1 MHKYLLNGGIT
12 MRFLKNIKVKTKL
25 FTSFL
30 IMSILISVVGI
41 IGITSL
47 KTINTN
53 SEKMY
58 NNKLQ
63 SVYMLTDMKQN
74 LTGIKSDLL
83 QLTYIKDSV
92 KKTELEKDIQ
102 QNNDENDKYIKTYEQ
117 LYINDTEKQ
126 TWSLFKNHLGLYT
139 ASVKNII
146 ELIDTENF
154 DEAVKQSKLLP
165 SVESSMV
172 EDIDKL
178 INTNLDG
185 AKAFN
190 ATNHLIYINSNKTM
204 TILAIVGL
212 LIAIA
217 FGFIISRDIN
227 IPLMKT
233 LSLAHNLSI
242 FDLTHNYSV
251 TRKDEF
257 GQAEG
262 ELQKAQEN
270 IRKLVS
276 LIIEN
281 SQDMSASSE
290 ELSATVEEL
299 SAKTQEIDISVKNIT
314 NSVQEASA
322 SSEEIAASMEEVDSS
337 INELSIKA
345 ADGSKN
351 ANQSKKRA
359 TEVEENGKIAIKEVR
374 NLYEEKEKNMIMAIQ
389 AGKVVGNIRIM
400 ADTIA
405 SISEQTNLLALNA
418 AIEAA
423 RAGEQ
428 GKGFAVVAEEV
439 RKLAEQSSEAVT
451 GIQDTILKVQD
462 AFKNISENG
471 NEILKFINESVDPQF
486 EDFEKMGNQYYK
498 DSEIVTEMCEGIA
511 SMSEELTATIGQVS
525 TAVKNMSGTSQKSSE
540 NAETIK
546 ISIDETTK
554 AIKQVALTAQS
565 QAELA
570 QRLNEMVNKFK
581 L

>member
-1 MHKYLLNGGIT
+1 MG
-12 MRFLKNIKVKTKL
+12 FLKNIKVRTKL
-25 FTSFL
+25 FTSFF
-30 IMSILISVVGI
+30 IMSILIAIVGA

-47 KTINTN
+47 KTVNTN
-53 SEKMY
+53 SEEMY
-58 NNKLQ
+58 NNRLQ
-63 SVYMLTDMKQN
+63 STYMLTDMRQN
-74 LTGIKSDLL
+74 LTEIKSDLL
-83 QLTYIKDSV
+83 QLTYVKDTV
-92 KKTELEKDIQ
+92 KKADLEKDIQ
-102 QNNDENDKYIKTYEQ
+102 ENNDENDKYIKAYEK
-117 LYINDTEKQ
+117 LSMNDTEKQ
-126 TWSLFKNHLGLYT
+126 VWSLFKNHLGLYT
-139 ASVKNII
+139 SSVRNVVKV
-146 ELIDTENF
+146 IDAGNF
-154 DEAVKQSKLLP
+154 DEALKQSQLLP
-165 SVESSMV
+165 SVENSML

-178 INTNLDG
+178 INANLDS
-185 AKAFN
+185 AKAFYVE
-190 ATNHLIYINSNKTM
+190 NHLTYVNSNRIV
-204 TILAIVGL
+204 TILAIAGL
-212 LIAIA
+212 LIGIA
-217 FGFIISRDIN
+217 FGFVISRDIN

-233 LSLAHNLSI
+233 LSLAQNLSN
-242 FDLTHNYSV
+242 FDLTHNYPI

-257 GQAEG
+257 GKAG
-262 ELQKAQEN
+262 GALQKAQEN
-270 IRKLVS
+270 IRELVS

-299 SAKTQEIDISVKNIT
+299 SAKTQEIDSSIKNIT
-314 NSVQEASA
+314 NSVQESSA
-322 SSEEIAASMEEVDSS
+322 SSEEITASIEEVDSS

-345 ADGSKN
+345 AEGSNN

-359 TEVEENGKIAIKEVR
+359 TAVEENGKNAIKEVR

-389 AGKVVGNIRIM
+389 AGKVVDNIRIM

-428 GKGFAVVAEEV
+428 GKGFAVVADEV
-439 RKLAEQSSEAVT
+439 RDLAEQSSQAVA

-498 DSEIVTEMCEGIA
+498 DSEVVTEMCEGIA

-525 TAVKNMSGTSQKSSE
+525 TAVQDMSGTAQSSSE
-540 NAETIK
+540 DAETIK

-570 QRLNEMVNKFK
+570 QKLNEMVHKFK

>member
-1 MHKYLLNGGIT
+1 MG
-12 MRFLKNIKVKTKL
+12 FLENIKVRTKL
-25 FTSFL
+25 FTSFF
-30 IMSILISVVGI
+30 IMSILIAIVGA

-47 KTINTN
+47 KTVNTN
-53 SEKMY
+53 SEEMY

-63 SVYMLTDMKQN
+63 STYILTDTKQN
-74 LTGIKSDLL
+74 LTEIKSDLL
-83 QLTYIKDSV
+83 QLTYAKDTT
-92 KKTELEKDIQ
+92 KKTDLEKDIQ
-102 QNNDENDKYIKTYEQ
+102 QNYNENDEYIKAYEK
-117 LYINDTEKQ
+117 LSMNDTEKQ
-126 TWSLFKNHLGLYT
+126 VWPLFKNHLGLYT
-139 ASVKNII
+139 SSTKNII
-146 ELIDTENF
+146 KLIDAGNF
-154 DEAVKQSKLLP
+154 DEALKQSQLLP
-165 SVESSMV
+165 SVENSMF
-172 EDIDKL
+172 EDIVKL
-178 INTNLDG
+178 INANLDG
-185 AKAFN
+185 AKTFN
-190 ATNHLIYINSNKTM
+190 TANHSIYINSNRTM
-204 TILAIVGL
+204 TILAIAGL

-233 LSLAHNLSI
+233 LSLAHNLSN
-242 FDLTHNYSV
+242 FDLTHNYPV

-257 GQAEG
+257 GEAG
-262 ELQKAQEN
+262 GALQKAQEN
-270 IRKLVS
+270 IRE
-276 LIIEN
+276 LINLILEN

-299 SAKTQEIDISVKNIT
+299 SAKTQEIDSSIKNIT

-322 SSEEIAASMEEVDSS
+322 SSEEIAASIEEVDSS
-337 INELSIKA
+337 INELSVKA
-345 ADGSKN
+345 AEGSNN

-359 TEVEENGKIAIKEVR
+359 ATVEENGKNAIKEVR
-374 NLYEEKEKNMIMAIQ
+374 NLYEEKENNMIMAIE
-389 AGKVVGNIRIM
+389 AGKVVDNIRVM
-400 ADTIA
+400 AETIA

-428 GKGFAVVAEEV
+428 GKGFAVVADEV
-439 RKLAEQSSEAVT
+439 RDLAEQSSQAVA

-498 DSEIVTEMCEGIA
+498 DSEVVTEMCEGIA

-525 TAVKNMSGTSQKSSE
+525 TAAQDMSGTAQSSSE
-540 NAETIK
+540 DAETIK
-546 ISIDETTK
+546 MSIDETTK

-570 QRLNEMVNKFK
+570 QKLNEIVHKFK

>member
-1 MHKYLLNGGIT
+1 

-92 KKTELEKDIQ
+92 KKTDLEKDIQ

-242 FDLTHNYSV
+242 FDLTHNYPV

-546 ISIDETTK
+546 INIDETTK

-570 QRLNEMVNKFK
+570 QKLNEMVNKFK

>member
-1 MHKYLLNGGIT
+1 MG
-12 MRFLKNIKVKTKL
+12 FLGNIKVRTKL
-25 FTSFL
+25 FTSFF
-30 IMSILISVVGI
+30 IMSILIAIVGA

-53 SEKMY
+53 SEEMY
-58 NNKLQ
+58 NNRLQ
-63 SVYMLTDMKQN
+63 STYMLTDMRQN
-74 LTGIKSDLL
+74 LTEIKSDLL
-83 QLTYIKDSV
+83 QLTYVKDTT
-92 KKTELEKDIQ
+92 KKTDLEKDIK
-102 QNNDENDKYIKTYEQ
+102 QNNDENDEYIKAYEK
-117 LYINDTEKQ
+117 LSMNDTEKQ
-126 TWSLFKNHLGLYT
+126 VWSPFKTHLGLYT
-139 ASVKNII
+139 TSVKNVVK
-146 ELIDTENF
+146 LIDAGNF
-154 DEAVKQSKLLP
+154 DEALKQSQLLP
-165 SVESSMV
+165 SVENSMI

-178 INTNLDG
+178 INANLDG
-185 AKAFN
+185 AKTFN
-190 ATNHLIYINSNKTM
+190 TANHLIYVNSNKIM
-204 TILAIVGL
+204 TTLAIAGL

-217 FGFIISRDIN
+217 FGFIISKDIN

-233 LSLAHNLSI
+233 LSLAQNLSN
-242 FDLTHNYSV
+242 FDLTHNYSI

-257 GQAEG
+257 GETGGA
-262 ELQKAQEN
+262 LQKAQEN
-270 IRKLVS
+270 IRELVS

-281 SQDMSASSE
+281 SQDLSASSE

-299 SAKTQEIDISVKNIT
+299 SAKTQEIDSSVKNIT
-314 NSVQEASA
+314 NSVQESSA
-322 SSEEIAASMEEVDSS
+322 SSEEIAASIEEVDSS

-345 ADGSKN
+345 ADGSNN

-359 TEVEENGKIAIKEVR
+359 TTVEENGKNAITKVR
-374 NLYEEKEKNMIMAIQ
+374 NLYEEKEKNMIMAIE
-389 AGKVVGNIRIM
+389 AGKVVDNIRVM

-428 GKGFAVVAEEV
+428 GKGFAVVADEV
-439 RKLAEQSSEAVT
+439 RDLAEQSSQAVA

-498 DSEIVTEMCEGIA
+498 DSEVVTEMCEGIA
-511 SMSEELTATIGQVS
+511 SMSEELTATIGQVNN
-525 TAVKNMSGTSQKSSE
+525 AVQSMSGTAQKSSE
-540 NAETIK
+540 NTETIK
-546 ISIDETTK
+546 TSIDETTK

-570 QRLNEMVNKFK
+570 QKLNEMVHKFK